1 MSLSIV
7 LTSEEKNLAEN
18 YAKMHSLSLSDAF
31 KRAFFRQM
39 EDEED
44 QKIADEAYQEYLD
57 SGCKSTPIEDFWKE
71 LDSENV

>member
-7 LTSEEKNLAEN
+7 LTAEEKNLAEN

>member
-7 LTSEEKNLAEN
+7 LTADEQNLAET
-18 YAKMHSLSLSDAF
+18 YARLHSLSLGDAF
-31 KRAFFRQM
+31 KRALFRQI
-39 EDEED
+39 EEEED

-57 SGCKSTPIEDFWKE
+57 DGCKSTPIEDFLKE